1 MTKKP
6 LAQISRGET
15 ELMRLLFQL
24 GSATV
29 QQVLEALPPDRR
41 ITYATVQTV
50 LRRLEKK
57 GYITH
62 ESKGKAHLFSPVV
75 PKEKVVSSAVNW
87 IVDRLFDGDPV
98 PLVQHL
104 ARHGK
109 LTKDDIERLKTITE
123 ENHDKEGDK

>member
-6 LAQISRGET
+6 IAPISRGEA

-29 QQVLEALPPDRR
+29 QQVLDALPKDRR
-41 ITYATVQTV
+41 ISYATVQTV

-57 GYITH
+57 GYVNHTN
-62 ESKGKAHLFSPVV
+62 KGKAHVFSSVV
-75 PKEKVVSSAVNW
+75 PREKVISSAVNW
-87 IVDRLFDGDPV
+87 IVERLFDGDPV

-104 ARHGK
+104 AQHGK
-109 LTKDDIERLKTITE
+109 ITADDIEKLKELITKKS
-123 ENHDKEGDK
+123 H

>member
-1 MTKKP
+1 MAKKQ
-6 LAQISRGET
+6 LSQISRGEA
-15 ELMRLLFQL
+15 ELMRLLFEL

-29 QQVLEALPPDRR
+29 QEVLDALPHDRR

-62 ESKGKAHLFSPVV
+62 TNKGKAHVFSPVV
-75 PKEKVVSSAVNW
+75 TKEKVISSAVNW
-87 IVDRLFDGDPV
+87 IVDRLFAGDPV

-104 ARHGK
+104 ALHGR
-109 LTKDDIERLKTITE
+109 LTTEDIERLKILTE
-123 ENHDKEGDK
+123 EQEH

>member
-6 LAQISRGET
+6 LAPISRGEA
-15 ELMRLLFQL
+15 EIMRLLFQL
-24 GSATV
+24 GPATV
-29 QQVLEALPPDRR
+29 QQVLDALPSDRS
-41 ITYATVQTV
+41 ITYATVQTI

-62 ESKGKAHLFSPVV
+62 TNKGKAHVFSSVV
-75 PKEKVVSSAVNW
+75 PREKVISSAVNW
-87 IVDRLFDGDPV
+87 IVERLFDGDPV

-109 LTKDDIERLKTITE
+109 LTTDDIEKLKELITKKS
-123 ENHDKEGDK
+123 H